1 MLMRVYLKAN
11 WLNFY

>member
-11 WLNFY
+11 RLNFY